1 MLSKD
6 VGIDF
11 LVVWLYFLIFEKVS
25 EAMIMIE
32 MTFENVYMNLN
43 WKAWDL
49 KIKVICGIFYGLLW
63 SLKENILF

>member
-1 MLSKD
+1 
-6 VGIDF
+6 
-11 LVVWLYFLIFEKVS
+11 
-25 EAMIMIE
+25 MIE